1 MAEESNY
8 NDKDDE
14 EYLSCEYLQGGLN
27 FHAFNISTCNF
38 WTKGLIFYELN
49 GPDGKKTKIDFNEID
64 KIRRN
69 VIEKRE
75 IPDGCKGCF
84 NLKKKKWKYTS
95 KISILDIDHW
105 QDCNCGCIYCSN
117 LGLKY
122 AKFLQNGTKKSEFY
136 DVYPILEEIY
146 NQNKFAKK
154 LKVSTAGGE
163 PANLEE
169 YPDIVR
175 LLLKNEEENGCDSE
189 ISYLTSGI
197 KYIPEVAAA
206 LEKPNKF
213 LTTSLDCG
221 CRETYLKIKRTDA
234 FDDCIKN
241 LKEYISHA
249 KDKNQVILKYIF
261 LPNINDNVEEIDKF
275 FEVVKNIGCK
285 NVSFALEFC
294 QALRHKKGQKI
305 PKNLY
310 GLFDYAEKK
319 AKDLNINYF
328 VFDIVKDLL
337 EKGHY

>member
-1 MAEESNY
+1 M
-8 NDKDDE
+8 
-14 EYLSCEYLQGGLN
+14 QN
-27 FHAFNISTCNF
+27 FYKMGRKNPIFMMFIRF
-38 WTKGLIFYELN
+38 W
-49 GPDGKKTKIDFNEID
+49 
-64 KIRRN
+64 
-69 VIEKRE
+69 KR
-75 IPDGCKGCF
+75 F
-84 NLKKKKWKYTS
+84 TS
-95 KISILDIDHW
+95 KI
-105 QDCNCGCIYCSN
+105 N
-117 LGLKY
+117 L
-122 AKFLQNGTKKSEFY
+122 Q
-136 DVYPILEEIY
+136 
-146 NQNKFAKK
+146 KK

-175 LLLKNEEENGCDSE
+175 LFLNNEEENGCDSE

-275 FEVVKNIGCK
+275 FEVVKNIGCT